1 MIPEG
6 PFCMY
11 EEELLQEGLKQCK
24 NSIIGKLLASKQ
36 ISKQIL
42 HSSLMGI
49 WCNPTGFK
57 ITELE
62 NNLYQFSF
70 EKEVD
75 INRILKG
82 EPWIIRNVW
91 LKLYLWNRNT
101 NIQELDFTHAPL
113 WIQVW
118 GLPLHCKTIAMGH
131 QIGAQIGKLEEAAI
145 YEYPNNAKIIKVKV
159 QYNISNPI
167 LAGMYID
174 NENDEIN
181 WVDFRYENLPLFCF
195 KCGLIGHSND
205 NCEEISTKLSTRT
218 VNTRGP
224 WLRSNVYGR
233 RIHEKKENKFHSNP
247 MKSVN
252 AKQYSPIPKVML
264 EMMENLKNKK
274 SSIWPRNHYWYINKH

>member
-167 LAGMYID
+167 LAAQSGQGTTTGTSTST
-174 NENDEIN
+174 N
-181 WVDFRYENLPLFCF
+181 
-195 KCGLIGHSND
+195 SNQSWRVQ
-205 NCEEISTKLSTRT
+205 NMQT
-218 VNTRGP
+218 
-224 WLRSNVYGR
+224 
-233 RIHEKKENKFHSNP
+233 SNP
-247 MKSVN
+247 LKRKSLPASHTVQVQQATTQDIIMASIN
-252 AKQYSPIPKVML
+252 
-264 EMMENLKNKK
+264 NKA
-274 SSIWPRNHYWYINKH
+274 SQEA